1 VWGEPL
7 REPEPDTVRRAQQGD
22 EEAFEELV
30 RLHMADVYR
39 FARGVVGDATAAED
53 VVQEAFLKA
62 YRSLPRFRRQAK
74 FSTWLFR
81 ITRNCAIDALR
92 RNALQER
99 IRRLAPVETDKP
111 DPSLRTALR
120 SAVADLPTEL
130 REVFVLVEIFG
141 YSYPETAS
149 ILGVPVGTVKSR
161 MHRTRQQLAR
171 SLSDEEDADEV

>member
-1 VWGEPL
+1 MWGEPL

-22 EEAFEELV
+22 EQAFEELV
-30 RLHMADVYR
+30 RLHLADVYR
-39 FARGVVGDATAAED
+39 FALNVVGDPTAAED

-62 YRSLPRFRRQAK
+62 YRALPRFRWQAK

-99 IRRLAPVETDKP
+99 LRRLAPVEAEKP

-120 SAVADLPTEL
+120 AAVDDLPADL
-130 REVFVLVEIFG
+130 REVFVLVEVFG
-141 YSYPETAS
+141 YSYPEAGS
-149 ILGVPVGTVKSR
+149 ILGSPVGTVKSR
-161 MHRTRQQLAR
+161 MHRARQALTR
-171 SLSDEEDADEV
+171 SLSDEEDAGEV